1 MRNDFEDLCCPYPS
15 IQAHDQITIPE
26 DVRDAFMLGR
36 VGDNPGAREVLPAS
50 CFIVAHRSAV
60 AAIRLECTCGERLP
74 TNSAEDPWLEPW
86 G

>member
-26 DVRDAFMLGR
+26 VVRDAFMLGR

-60 AAIRLECTCGERLP
+60 AAIWVECTWGAPIYRNFFTLRRRLR
-74 TNSAEDPWLEPW
+74 
-86 G
+86 